1 MGLCLCVYI
10 SLNCPE
16 GSHVS
21 LLVENEVSVSLSGNV
36 SKGLSGSF
44 MQDDPKKGH
53 IQSLHCPFSFLFR
66 SLAHI
71 LYGTWQALVVGYFI
85 LINEAATTEN

>member
-1 MGLCLCVYI
+1 MGLLCLCVYI

-16 GSHVS
+16 GSHVL
-21 LLVENEVSVSLSGNV
+21 LLVENKVSVSLSGNV

-44 MQDDPKKGH
+44 MQDDPKKVTFKAY
-53 IQSLHCPFSFLFR
+53 IVLFR

-85 LINEAATTEN
+85 LINEAATTVN